1 MSRSRLVLVAALAI
15 VAALVYAEVSA
26 ARPAAASVGVTAKEF
41 KFVLTRKSVSKGAV
55 TFTVVNKGKIAHD
68 FKINGKKTPLI
79 KPGKKAILK
88 VTFAKAGSY
97 RYICTVLGHAKL
109 GMKGVLKVT

>member
-1 MSRSRLVLVAALAI
+1 MSRSRLILAAAFLV
-15 VAALVYAEVSA
+15 VAALVLADLGAARSSA
-26 ARPAAASVGVTAKEF
+26 AAVTVTAKEF
-41 KFVLTRKSVSKGAV
+41 KFTLSRKSVPKGVV
-55 TFTVVNKGKIAHD
+55 TFTVVNNGKIAHD

-97 RYICTVLGHAKL
+97 PYLCTVLGHAKL
-109 GMKGVLKVT
+109 GMKGVLKIT